1 MAEPMKS
8 ASSETGPAT
17 VEEAEAGA
25 GADVEA
31 RLAEVQVVDAK
42 ESAARCGMLNIGDRV
57 NGEAELGVVP
67 PAEVRSLPSS
77 S

>member
-1 MAEPMKS
+1 
-8 ASSETGPAT
+8 

-25 GADVEA
+25 GADGEA
-31 RLAEVQVVDAK
+31 RLAEVQAVDAK
-42 ESAARCGMLNIGDRV
+42 ESAARCGVLKVGGRV
-57 NGEAELGVVP
+57 DAESELGVVP